1 MRALVL
7 SSLYPN
13 SVQPQFGLFVHR
25 RVEALARRGVEVRVV
40 SPVPW
45 VPPGFAFGRWAA
57 MARIPASERLAD
69 LRITHPRYL
78 HAPGPGMY
86 VQAHNLFHGVASHV
100 KRLQREF
107 PFDFI
112 DAHYVYPDGVAAS
125 HLARRL
131 RVPVVI
137 TARGSD
143 VNVLPSFAWVRRQIR
158 GALRRA
164 DAVIGVS
171 GALARA
177 MQELGAPDE
186 RTFVIP
192 NGIDRD
198 RFHYADPLQA
208 RQSLNLFS
216 DETLLL
222 SVGNLNELKGHRLI
236 IEAVAHLRQR
246 GVRVS
251 LHLFGDGPQRQ
262 ALEALVQERGLQRVV
277 TLHGNVPNERL
288 ARWYQAAS
296 LFVLASSREGWPN
309 VLNEALACGLP
320 VVATNVGGVPE
331 IVTDGANGILT
342 EERSVEALESAIERG
357 LQHRWDRVDLA
368 SQAARRDWSDVAD
381 QLVTI
386 YAKITGKNPPN
397 VADAQHVA
405 GEGVTATR

>member
-25 RVEALARRGVEVRVV
+25 RVEALSQRGVSLRVV

-45 VPPGFAFGRWAA
+45 VPPGLAFGRWGD
-57 MARIPASERLAD
+57 MARIPASERLGD
-69 LRITHPRYL
+69 IRITHPRYL

-86 VQAHNLFHGVASHV
+86 FQARNLHRGVASHV

-112 DAHYVYPDGVAAS
+112 DAHYLYPDGVAAC
-125 HLARRL
+125 HLARRF
-131 RVPVVI
+131 RVPVVL

-143 VNVLPSFAWVRRQIR
+143 VNLLPSFAWVRRQIR

-171 GALARA
+171 AALARA
-177 MQELGAPDE
+177 MQQLGAPAE
-186 RTFVIP
+186 HTFVIP
-192 NGIDRD
+192 NGIDRQ
-198 RFHYADPLQA
+198 RFHFGDPLQA

-236 IEAVAHLRQR
+236 VEAVARLRAR
-246 GVRVS
+246 GVRAS
-251 LHLFGDGPQRQ
+251 LHLFGEGPERP
-262 ALEALVQERGLQRVV
+262 ALEALVQERGLQQQV
-277 TLHGNVPNERL
+277 TLHGNLPNERL
-288 ARWYQAAS
+288 ARWYQAAN

-320 VVATNVGGVPE
+320 VVATDVGGVPE
-331 IVTDGANGILT
+331 IITDGANGILAR
-342 EERSVEALESAIERG
+342 ERSVEALEDAIARG
-357 LQHRWDRVDLA
+357 LQQQWDRVDLA
-368 SQAARRDWSDVAD
+368 TQAARRDWSDVAD

-386 YAKITGKNPPN
+386 YAKITGKNPPARPHTPGL
-397 VADAQHVA
+397 ADR
-405 GEGVTATR
+405 VTAAR